1 MKEGKASE
9 TKSGNKGLVILL
21 CILVVMIAGLGV
33 GLVIVMLNG
42 GEKEAAVIGEE
53 PMEEVEIAETNPEA
67 AAATRVFVAGQEAI
81 EMKATELLNQ
91 ASPDMD
97 GIRQLYAGPYA
108 EFVANGEISYA
119 YSYLMSELNL
129 YYENGYK
136 EAALDLLT
144 STDLTIYDDTLQ
156 WIFCDAV
163 IRLANELN
171 KQSVLSDYVERA
183 VYLEEN
189 GNVVL
194 RPEVDHYSEREEK

>member
-9 TKSGNKGLVILL
+9 AKSGNKGLVILL
-21 CILVVMIAGLGV
+21 CVLVVAIV
-33 GLVIVMLNG
+33 GLVIGIVVPKGG
-42 GEKEAAVIGEE
+42 GEEVVIVDEPTEE
-53 PMEEVEIAETNPEA
+53 IEIAETDPEA
-67 AAATRVFVAGQEAI
+67 AAATREFVAGQEAV
-81 EMKATELLNQ
+81 ETEAVELLNQ